1 MITQRQRSSQVAIE
15 VMDALIA
22 ELGESSEQQRLRRQA
37 EALTRLVTPEDEF
50 SVEQYLR
57 DEVSRALAD

>member
-1 MITQRQRSSQVAIE
+1 
-15 VMDALIA
+15 MDALIA